1 MITRRQML
9 KWALASSAVP
19 QLLGS
24 VASSASSK
32 SSVVEQLILILEQT
46 PRDKLKALLVAEMSR
61 GMSDK
66 DLFTAVC
73 LAAVRNIEP
82 YPSVGFKYHAVMMM
96 QSVQLTRDHW
106 TSLNDRWLPLLWSA
120 DQFKA
125 AQRQDL
131 AGGDWT
137 MEAVDAKVS
146 SPGDAF
152 IRAME
157 SWDAPA
163 ADQAIVAMS
172 RAQDF
177 DMHAVFELLFRYGAR
192 DLRDI
197 GHKTI
202 TVSNCYRVLDVIGW
216 QHRESMLRSTVY
228 ALLNHTNETNPA
240 TSDLVPD
247 RAGRI
252 NTGLLTKL
260 PADWQ
265 QGRIEHSATLEFYQ
279 VLVGHSPEEIGRFA
293 VDLLADGI
301 HPQVLWDAVFMAVAQ
316 LIMYQSSIVML
327 HATTTINALNFA
339 YRQAKRG
346 DTRAFLLLQGL
357 SFATLFRN
365 LLRGRERSI
374 LFDTF
379 EPVAPDDRQPLEEI
393 FFDISE
399 NRERAASK
407 VLHYLNNGGSVDQF
421 MRVARSLIVDMNS
434 GSHDYK
440 FAEAAFEN
448 YHHISMQWR
457 NRYLSASA
465 FYLNGSED
473 KPNPVVA
480 DFKEL
485 LQWGQSQVPE

>member
-9 KWALASSAVP
+9 KWALASSVAP
-19 QLLGS
+19 HLLGS
-24 VASSASSK
+24 VASSASIE
-32 SSVVEQLILILEQT
+32 SSVVEQLIQILEQT
-46 PRDKLKALLVAEMSR
+46 PRDKLRTLLVAEMGR

-106 TSLNDRWLPLLWSA
+106 TSSNDRWLPLLWSA
-120 DQFKA
+120 DQFKS

-137 MEAVDAKVS
+137 MQVVDVKVP
-146 SPGDAF
+146 SPLKAF
-152 IRAME
+152 IRAMD

-202 TVSNCYRVLDVIGW
+202 TVSNCYRVLDIIGW

-228 ALLNHTNETNPA
+228 ALLNHTNEANPA
-240 TSDLVPD
+240 TSDLEPD

-252 NTGLLTKL
+252 NAGLLTKL
-260 PADWQ
+260 PGDWQ
-265 QGRIEHSATLEFYQ
+265 QGRMEHSATVEFYQ
-279 VLVGHSPEEIGRFA
+279 ALASNSPEEIGRIA
-293 VDLLADGI
+293 LDLLADGI
-301 HPQVLWDAVFMAVAQ
+301 HPQVLWDAAFMAVAQ
-316 LIMYQSSIVML
+316 LIMFQSSIVML

-339 YRQAKRG
+339 YRQAKSG

-365 LLRGRERSI
+365 LLRGRQRSI
-374 LFDTF
+374 QFETF
-379 EPVAPDDRQPLEEI
+379 ESVATDERQHLEEI
-393 FFDISE
+393 FYDISKH
-399 NRERAASK
+399 RTRAASK
-407 VLHYLNNGGSVDQF
+407 VLHYLNNDGSVDQF
-421 MRVARSLIVDMNS
+421 MRVARSLIVDRNS

-448 YHHISMQWR
+448 YHHISRQWR

-473 KPNPVVA
+473 KPNQVVA
-480 DFKEL
+480 EFKEL
-485 LQWGQSQVPE
+485 LA